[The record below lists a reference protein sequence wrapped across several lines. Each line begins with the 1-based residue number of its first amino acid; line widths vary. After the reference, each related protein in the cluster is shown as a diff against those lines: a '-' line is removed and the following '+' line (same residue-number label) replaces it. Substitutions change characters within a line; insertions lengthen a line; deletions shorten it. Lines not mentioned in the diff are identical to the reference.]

1 MSAVEALREMEAAG
15 GRVELL
21 GDGRLHIEAPEPLPD
36 DLVDRIRANK
46 PEIVAMLAGHADKR
60 GAWDAETARLIEW
73 FMRTPPPRRPI
84 ELCKG
89 VVIANPALWW
99 TALMRDI
106 ADGPGGPR
114 ACCGAMQAD
123 LKRLAAYSQGSIS
136 IELGRVLINEN

>member
-15 GRVELL
+15 ARVELL

-73 FMRTPPPRRPI
+73 FMRTPPPARPF
-84 ELCKG
+84 ELCQG
-89 VVIANPALWW
+89 VTVARPDIWW
-99 TALMRDI
+99 ASLRQDI
-106 ADGPGGPR
+106 VEGPGGPR
-114 ACCGAMQAD
+114 AHYGAVQSN
-123 LKRLAAYSQGSIS
+123 LKRLAKLFGGPVR
-136 IELGRVLINEN
+136 LRP

>member
-73 FMRTPPPRRPI
+73 FMRTPPPARPFEI
-84 ELCKG
+84 CQG
-89 VVIANPALWW
+89 VTVARPDFWW
-99 TALMRDI
+99 ASLRQDI

-114 ACCGAMQAD
+114 AHYGAVQSN
-123 LKRLAAYSQGSIS
+123 LKRLAKLFGGPVR
-136 IELGRVLINEN
+136 LRP

>member
-60 GAWDAETARLIEW
+60 GAWDAETTRLIEW
-73 FMRTPPPRRPI
+73 FQRTTPPARPI
-84 ELCKG
+84 ELCRG
-89 VVIANPALWW
+89 VVVARPALWW
-99 TALMRDI
+99 TALKRDI
-106 ADGPGGPR
+106 ADGPSGPR
-114 ACCGAMQAD
+114 ARYGALQQD
-123 LKRLAAYSQGSIS
+123 LRRLA
-136 IELGRVLINEN
+136 ELFGGPAQTEKR